1 MTVKRE
7 RNIVLTTPC
16 LRVLVELEKRESI
29 VLWHL
34 TQTLPV
40 VGEIVSNADLGREF
54 SMDVSNIAKVM
65 KRLRELGFLMRGA
78 KVGVSYH
85 YKLNPAFFRI
95 IS

>member
-1 MTVKRE
+1 MNVKRE
-7 RNIVLTTPC
+7 RNIVLTAQC
-16 LRVLVELEKRESI
+16 LRSLVELEKRESI

-34 TQTLPV
+34 AQTLPV
-40 VGEIVSNADLGREF
+40 IGEVVSNANLERELLIGN
-54 SMDVSNIAKVM
+54 SDIAKVM

>member
-7 RNIVLTTPC
+7 RNIVLTTLC
-16 LRVLVELEKRESI
+16 LRALVELEKRESN

-34 TQTLPV
+34 AQTLPV
-40 VGEIVSNADLGREF
+40 VGEIVTNADLGREF